1 MQITNMEQVKENI
14 GKRVLFK
21 TNFMNEIITGTIV
34 FGEHKD
40 CDRVIVG
47 YENKYSIIYDKKR
60 EDGINTW
67 FGYLEESDFYDIEV
81 FEVIKE
87 NSTKII
93 INPMID
99 CVEVWINNTFKSYN
113 TKRYTTEE
121 IFNEILNLIL
131 SYKYND
137 DEIVGL
143 QQDIIPS
150 IDIRGY
156 GVVYADLF
164 EKNGLKY
171 HRIIPYR
178 EDFGVKKNDFVN
190 DLKVLRIIE

>member
-1 MQITNMEQVKENI
+1 MRITNMEQVKENV

-21 TNFMNEIITGTIV
+21 TNCMNEIITGTIV
-34 FGEHKD
+34 FGEHAD

-113 TKRYTTEE
+113 TKRYTTEK
-121 IFNEILNLIL
+121 IFNEILNFIL